1 MSKSNLFEELMNMS
15 RKHILLVDDKEYL
28 LQSMA
33 EGLESF
39 DGEFNVFT
47 AGNGK
52 KALEILRTS
61 HKIDLLVTDIEMP
74 EMNGFELLAHVKKDF
89 PAIPAIV
96 ITGHITQKIKE
107 QLKTIGDYVC
117 VEKPVGFKELRRII
131 IDELRIATKPEQ
143 NKV

>member
-1 MSKSNLFEELMNMS
+1 MS

-39 DGEFNVFT
+39 DGEFNVLT

-89 PAIPAIV
+89 SAIPAIV